1 MFIQRKLEQKTIL
14 RGIRPWWGGNCC
26 IQHVPDKSQEELLAA
41 ECWSNRSEQ
50 LTSARVEP
58 QTFVLENSQL
68 YCQRANGWNEDMGE
82 RFNKKQARK
91 LVRCDSYL
99 QNLITLLTDSLTH
112 PIRRVGYRIKKVPD
126 NKTRYSEEKHKH
138 DMSIIFSSDQFEG
151 GLVGRM

>member
-1 MFIQRKLEQKTIL
+1 MASVVSFKKFLSYLWFWSQWHFESSKTL
-14 RGIRPWWGGNCC
+14 
-26 IQHVPDKSQEELLAA
+26 Q
-41 ECWSNRSEQ
+41 
-50 LTSARVEP
+50 
-58 QTFVLENSQL
+58 
-68 YCQRANGWNEDMGE
+68 
-82 RFNKKQARK
+82 QARK

>member
-1 MFIQRKLEQKTIL
+1 MFIQRKSGKKLFFFVGGSNSFLEQKTIW

-82 RFNKKQARK
+82 RFNKKIV
-91 LVRCDSYL
+91 LSGWVSENFYTWGTWVSS
-99 QNLITLLTDSLTH
+99 QNVFLNLSLTW
-112 PIRRVGYRIKKVPD
+112 IFV
-126 NKTRYSEEKHKH
+126 EKGTK
-138 DMSIIFSSDQFEG
+138 E
-151 GLVGRM
+151 

>member
-1 MFIQRKLEQKTIL
+1 MFIQRKSGRKKMLVVQILFWNKKTIW

-82 RFNKKQARK
+82 KFNKKKRFWGGGCQK
-91 LVRCDSYL
+91 NFIHGCGWVSS
-99 QNLITLLTDSLTH
+99 QNVFLNLSLTW
-112 PIRRVGYRIKKVPD
+112 IFV
-126 NKTRYSEEKHKH
+126 EKGTK
-138 DMSIIFSSDQFEG
+138 E
-151 GLVGRM
+151 